1 MPRRTVTPTVGR
13 SQVAPVRP
21 LAPAQTALPD
31 ALLVPVEQ
39 IVPDPGQPRRHFD
52 ELALAELAES
62 IRQEGVLQPLLVR
75 EEGALP
81 DGRTRYVIIA
91 GGRRHRAA
99 IKAGLATVP
108 VIVRAGAEGTDLRI
122 LQLVENLQ
130 REELDALEEALA
142 IRELMQL
149 ADLSLDGVAAR
160 IGKTKAYV
168 QRRTDLLYD
177 PRLVEAIRRGA
188 INASVA
194 VELRY
199 FSEEQRGTYL
209 NRVAAGERLEV
220 AQLREEKRRARAIL
234 FGDAGRRGGSTSDTM
249 PADNARPSTIPSNPQ
264 GSYRFDTMGAST
276 GSSTGRPEPGDLSQ
290 TTSAGAT
297 VAGPSRGV
305 DQGESYRIDTE
316 SNTSALVNAPSGTKE
331 RGSGDEA
338 RGIDEEPG
346 EGLAERDD
354 ESTLERWTADVA
366 AAILKTGDGTGANQ
380 ALVRALRIWHNT
392 GSPQGWGDALLH
404 ALAAR
409 LDLSG

>member
-13 SQVAPVRP
+13 GQVAPVRP

-31 ALLVPVEQ
+31 ALLVPVDQ

-52 ELALAELAES
+52 EPALAELAES

-108 VIVRAGAEGTDLRI
+108 VIVRAGAEGTELRI

-149 ADLSLDGVAAR
+149 ANLSLEGIAAR

-199 FSEEQRGTYL
+199 FSEEQRGAYL
-209 NRVAAGERLEV
+209 DRVAAGERLEV

-234 FGDAGRRGGSTSDTM
+234 FGDAGRRGVSTRDALPSD
-249 PADNARPSTIPSNPQ
+249 DVRPVATSSHLP
-264 GSYRFDTMGAST
+264 GSYRIDTIGAPT
-276 GSSTGRPEPGDLSQ
+276 TSSAGRPDTPDISYR
-290 TTSAGAT
+290 TSAGAT
-297 VAGPSRGV
+297 DPGHNRAV
-305 DQGESYRIDTE
+305 DQGEAYRFDTKTDASTLSDE
-316 SNTSALVNAPSGTKE
+316 RSGIEVFGNGGDAHIAGDRPTDMLVDRIS
-331 RGSGDEA
+331 
-338 RGIDEEPG
+338 
-346 EGLAERDD
+346 
-354 ESTLERWTADVA
+354 ESTVERWAVDVA
-366 AAILKTGDGTGANQ
+366 EEILKVGYAAENQ
-380 ALVRALRIWHNT
+380 TLVRALLIWRDA
-392 GSPQGWGDALLH
+392 GSPRGWGDALLA
-404 ALAAR
+404 ALATR
-409 LDLSG
+409 LDH